1 VHKGVVEPDEA
12 WHSKDLVKT
21 RTYMARVGDL
31 RDLLRHK
38 WYVEE
43 CLRVF
48 VQEKPDLA
56 AGSVEAGLKGV
67 TGA

>member
-1 VHKGVVEPDEA
+1 
-12 WHSKDLVKT
+12 
-21 RTYMARVGDL
+21 MARVGDL